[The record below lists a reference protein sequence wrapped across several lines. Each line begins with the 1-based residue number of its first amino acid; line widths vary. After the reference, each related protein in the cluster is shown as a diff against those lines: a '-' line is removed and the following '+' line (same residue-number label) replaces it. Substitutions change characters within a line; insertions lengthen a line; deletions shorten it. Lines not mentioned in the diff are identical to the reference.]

1 MSGMVE
7 IRRGKGKLVEEK
19 KIRKE
24 LNELRGLVEDM
35 VELGRKKKENMI
47 EKRQVKDCEEVE
59 ENIGVD
65 VGKKVYRIESVRL
78 EDGVEMQLEEKYLK
92 IDIGEKIERKD
103 LEVEKIF

>member
-1 MSGMVE
+1 MIERLGVRRKKVRKEIENMVMSGMVE

-47 EKRQVKDCEEVE
+47 EKR
-59 ENIGVD
+59 
-65 VGKKVYRIESVRL
+65 
-78 EDGVEMQLEEKYLK
+78 
-92 IDIGEKIERKD
+92 
-103 LEVEKIF
+103 